1 VTSVLTASCVL
12 RFTELRALPNKQSR
26 LLCGLL
32 KASHDGRKRCN
43 SALWAG
49 SDSLDELRD
58 DLLLNAAMT
67 LPIKEARQADRQVLF
82 TVTATVRN
90 TGKIAGTEML
100 QYSVRNLGASL
111 EQPVRSLECFQG
123 VALRPGE
130 SKQVTFTLGFLRF
143 PSRTMRA
150 MR

>member
-1 VTSVLTASCVL
+1 VTSALTASCVL
-12 RFTELRALPNKQSR
+12 RFTQVRALPNKQSR
-26 LLCGLL
+26 LLCGLH

-67 LPIKEARQADRQVLF
+67 LPIREARQADRQILV

-90 TGKIAGTEML
+90 TGKIAGPRSCNIPSEIW
-100 QYSVRNLGASL
+100 
-111 EQPVRSLECFQG
+111 EPVSSSRCAAWN
-123 VALRPGE
+123 V
-130 SKQVTFTLGFLRF
+130 SKEWH
-143 PSRTMRA
+143 
-150 MR
+150 